1 LTSELLHA
9 GRVGRPHGLDG
20 SFHVVEPAPQLLSL
34 GAPIWVGE
42 RETEVLRRAGTDDRP
57 ILRVGLATDRTAV
70 EALRGEQLRAPRSA
84 APPLD
89 EDEYWADDLVGC
101 TVLSGARPLGT
112 VRRLLAYPSCELLE
126 LEDGQ
131 LVPLVQDAIVAVD
144 PDARRIEV
152 DGRFLGLDEEA

>member
-20 SFHVVEPAPQLLSL
+20 SFHVVEPAPRLLSL
-34 GAPIWVGE
+34 GAKIWVGE

-70 EALRGEQLRAPRSA
+70 EALRGEQLRAPRAA

-89 EDEYWADDLVGC
+89 DDEYWADDLVGC
-101 TVLSGARPLGT
+101 SVLAGERPLGT
-112 VRRLLAYPSCELLE
+112 VRQLLAYPSCELLE
-126 LEDGQ
+126 LEGGQ

-144 PDARRIEV
+144 LEARRIEV
-152 DGRFLGLDEEA
+152 DGRFLGLDEDG